1 MKARAGRKYQTQDGD
16 ETEIRHASI
25 LDIKVDNRAPGL
37 DYAGSCGTTLS
48 TITPPQDH
56 DHRSTTSTGI
66 NGACVQHTNPG
77 IGADITT
84 H

>member
-37 DYAGSCGTTLS
+37 DYARAARTRL
-48 TITPPQDH
+48 
-56 DHRSTTSTGI
+56 RSRSVTQISSRDWAGHL
-66 NGACVQHTNPG
+66 AQ
-77 IGADITT
+77 
-84 H
+84 